1 MTQRHL
7 ILDLAQQS
15 KLLTARRQR
24 NILLVLFSFLLL
36 LVIVFC
42 TFGPSPLL
50 AVALIASLAV
60 AVSGFIQPR
69 LALFLVFTAAGLPR
83 LLVPLPGHT
92 MRLLEPLLFLCLL
105 IILIERPFM
114 RLRLPHRLALLYLA
128 IAVISFIHV
137 PDIST
142 SIYIDGAD
150 KRLYTVLL
158 LFIAFFCG
166 TALVEYIKDAS
177 SFLAAVLI
185 SNIPLY
191 LIGAAQAIGLQ
202 VPAFLEASG
211 AQDPQ
216 LSQGRLWGPFDG
228 AATFGL
234 YLTNLFAVALACWL
248 LGTHRRDRI
257 IGAVMTIATSLEI
270 LGSGTRSAALAISL
284 LVIFA
289 LVLTRRFKLLVG
301 SVMLAGAAGV
311 VFFNKIMA
319 LFAHPETST
328 TNRIF
333 LAQEAIRLIASNPW
347 IGIGLTQFRI
357 YYARLITSQAA
368 RLNEN
373 GISVHN
379 QYLEWAMESGIAWLL
394 VAVALLLSIFFSC
407 WIAYSIAKRRQRI
420 LLLAAMLGVLA
431 NIVIAFVDVPLDK
444 TEATVFL
451 FLLAGLALGYVERIR
466 WESPHSRQITG
477 STLDEYRECWF
488 TNPNIEGKSCV

>member
-1 MTQRHL
+1 M
-7 ILDLAQQS
+7 
-15 KLLTARRQR
+15 
-24 NILLVLFSFLLL
+24 LLVLFSFLLL
-36 LVIVFC
+36 LVIVCC

-50 AVALIASLAV
+50 AVALIAALTV
-60 AVSGFIQPR
+60 AISGFIQPR

-83 LLVPLPGHT
+83 LLVPLPYHT

-105 IILIERPFM
+105 IILIQRPFLQ
-114 RLRLPHRLALLYLA
+114 LRLPHRLALLYLA
-128 IAVISFIHV
+128 IAIISFIHV

-142 SIYIDGAD
+142 SIYIEGAD

-158 LFIAFFCG
+158 IVIAFFCG
-166 TALVEYIKDAS
+166 ATLAEHIKDAS
-177 SFLAAVLI
+177 SFLVAVLI

-191 LIGAAQAIGLQ
+191 LIGAAQAIGLH
-202 VPAFLEASG
+202 VPAFLQASG
-211 AQDPQ
+211 AQDPK
-216 LSQGRLWGPFDG
+216 LSEGRLWGPSDG

-248 LGTHRRDRI
+248 LGTRRRDRI
-257 IGAVMTIATSLEI
+257 IGAIMTIATSLEI

-284 LVIFA
+284 LLIFA

-301 SVMLAGAAGV
+301 SLMLAGVGGA
-311 VFFNKIMA
+311 VFFNKIMS
-319 LFAHPETST
+319 LLAHPETSA

-333 LAQEAIRLIASNPW
+333 LAQEALRLIASHPW
-347 IGIGLTQFRI
+347 IGIGMTQFRI
-357 YYARLITSQAA
+357 YYDRLFISQAA

-394 VAVALLLSIFFSC
+394 VGVALLLSIFFSC
-407 WIAYSIAKRRQRI
+407 WIAYRIAKHRQRI
-420 LLLAAMLGVLA
+420 LLLATMLGVLA

-451 FLLAGLALGYVERIR
+451 FLLAGLALGYAERIR
-466 WESPHSRQITG
+466 WGSPHSRQITG
-477 STLDEYRECWF
+477 TYWMSVVSVGSQTPTEKGNHACS
-488 TNPNIEGKSCV
+488 N